1 MASRFSRDDAP
12 PASTV
17 FVGNLSYDL
26 TDQDVIDHF
35 SQVGPVKHVRIV
47 TERDT
52 GKPRGFGFI
61 EFFDIPTAE
70 SAIRNLSGKDFKG
83 RTIRIVYAE
92 GGPGE
97 FRSGRDFDDQRGPP
111 SRFDDR
117 GGPGGPGRRPMRD
130 RVVGGD
136 LAYHASHGVAALLD
150 APLAPGAPADAIT
163 HLLARRS
170 RAELYDYL
178 AQMKGLLQRN
188 PTQARQIL
196 VDNPQLAKALFQM
209 QVILGMV
216 SNPLGDVAPKGVA
229 PPNLMPRHEPPHGQ
243 GPPGPTPMGG
253 PDGMMMGGPGGP
265 PPHMQG
271 PPGAHG
277 MEPPPPIMV
286 GAPVQGPPMGM
297 PGTSMPPQQQ
307 PPYMGGPMDQ
317 PPMGQPYQPPPQG
330 YMPPPQQQQQQP
342 PPYMVPPE
350 GMQGGPGYGLPP
362 QQPPVQPSQ
371 PVDPRRMA
379 VAGGVPPRPM
389 MSLATQPPPQ
399 QPQPPQPSMPAM
411 QQPQPAPG
419 GGALTAEQQQALL
432 QQVMSLTPQQIELLP
447 PQQKAQVLALQQ
459 QLGHR

>member
-1 MASRFSRDDAP
+1 MAHAGRRFDDAP

-26 TDQDVIDHF
+26 TEQDVIEHF

-70 SAIRNLSGKDFKG
+70 SAIRNLSGKEFKG

-97 FRSGRDFDDQRGPP
+97 FRSREFDDRGPP
-111 SRFDDR
+111 PRFDDR
-117 GGPGGPGRRPMRD
+117 GGPGGMGRRPMRD

-150 APLAPGAPADAIT
+150 APLPPGAPADSIT

-178 AQMKGLLQRN
+178 AQMQGLLQRN
-188 PTQARQIL
+188 PGQARQML
-196 VDNPQLAKALFQM
+196 ADNPALTKALFQM

-229 PPNLMPRHEPPHGQ
+229 PPNLMPRHEPPPHAQ
-243 GPPGPTPMGG
+243 PGPGPMGG
-253 PDGMMMGGPGGP
+253 PPPDMGMP
-265 PPHMQG
+265 PP
-271 PPGAHG
+271 HG
-277 MEPPPPIMV
+277 MEPPHMQRGPPM
-286 GAPVQGPPMGM
+286 QGPPMGM
-297 PGTSMPPQQQ
+297 QGPPPMGMQGPPPMQQQPGMQPQPPYMQGPPPMEQPGGGGFPQPGYMPPQQQ
-307 PPYMGGPMDQ
+307 PYGGEPMQ
-317 PPMGQPYQPPPQG
+317 P
-330 YMPPPQQQQQQP
+330 
-342 PPYMVPPE
+342 
-350 GMQGGPGYGLPP
+350 GGPGYGPA
-362 QQPPVQPSQ
+362 Q

-379 VAGGVPPRPM
+379 GPGAPPRPM
-389 MSLATQPPPQ
+389 MPMGA
-399 QPQPPQPSMPAM
+399 QPPQPAMPPM
-411 QQPQPAPG
+411 QQPTPAPPAAVPAPA
-419 GGALTAEQQQALL
+419 GAPGVLTPEQQQALL
-432 QQVMSLTPQQIELLP
+432 NQVMSLTPQQIELLP

-459 QLGHR
+459 QLRQQQQ